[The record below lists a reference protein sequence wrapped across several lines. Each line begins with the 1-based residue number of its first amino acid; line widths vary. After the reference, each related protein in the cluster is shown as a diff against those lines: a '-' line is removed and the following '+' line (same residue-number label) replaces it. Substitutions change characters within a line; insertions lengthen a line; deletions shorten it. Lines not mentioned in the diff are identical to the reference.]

1 MHLLEQ
7 LQTADC
13 ICASG
18 IHAEYPDAL
27 RVIGIIFDL
36 SGGTRLDL
44 GDQQA
49 RYNRLDL
56 DLKGRSQLGAD
67 IKQEA
72 DLGQVEQ
79 RLQRCGKESH
89 AENRKVF
96 LVGIPLPPI
105 IQGKQVTL

>member
-56 DLKGRSQLGAD
+56 DLKGEKPARSGHQAGGRPGA
-67 IKQEA
+67 
-72 DLGQVEQ
+72 G
-79 RLQRCGKESH
+79 
-89 AENRKVF
+89 
-96 LVGIPLPPI
+96 
-105 IQGKQVTL
+105 